1 MPQDWSPEEVAATVT
16 DYFAMLALEL
26 RGEPFNKRDHNR
38 RLQELLRDR
47 SGGAIEFKH
56 QNISAVLVELGFPYI
71 EGYKPR
77 SNYQELLREEVLAR
91 LVAEPALVAAA
102 AAAVTAPAP
111 ALPDISN
118 ASSLFVPAPKREQPG
133 DRWRERPLPTPTPR
147 LGTNYLE
154 REARNSSLG
163 LAGETFVLS
172 LEHRRLWESGARHLA
187 ERIEHVSATRGD
199 GLGYDILSFEAD
211 GRERLI
217 EVKTT
222 TFGAMTPFFA
232 SAREVSVSNTQA
244 DQYRLYR
251 VFRFRA
257 DPKVF
262 VLSGALNEACVLDP
276 VQYRAS
282 IA

>member
-1 MPQDWSPEEVAATVT
+1 VPQDWSPEEVAATVT
-16 DYFAMLALEL
+16 DYFAMLTFEL
-26 RGEPFNKRDHNR
+26 QGEPYNKRDHNR

-56 QNISAVLVELGFPYI
+56 QNISAVLIELGFPYI

-77 SNYQELLREEVLAR
+77 SNYQAMLRDEVVAR
-91 LVAEPALVAAA
+91 LPAEPALVAAA
-102 AAAVTAPAP
+102 ATAVVAPAP
-111 ALPDISN
+111 ALPDISDV
-118 ASSLFVPAPKREQPG
+118 SGLFVDPPKREKPL
-133 DRWRERPLPTPTPR
+133 DRWRERPAPTVTPR

-163 LAGETFVLS
+163 LAGEAFVMA
-172 LEHRRLWESGARHLA
+172 LEHRRLWESGERHLA
-187 ERIEHVSATRGD
+187 EKLEHVSVTRGD
-199 GLGYDILSFEAD
+199 GLGFDVLSFETD

-222 TFGAMTPFFA
+222 TFGEMTPFFT
-232 SAREVSVSNTQA
+232 SAREDSVSNTHA

-251 VFRFRA
+251 VFRFRS

-262 VLSGALNEACVLDP
+262 VLSGALGLSCDLDP
-276 VQYRAS
+276 IQYRAS
-282 IA
+282 VA

>member
-1 MPQDWSPEEVAATVT
+1 
-16 DYFAMLALEL
+16 MLTLEL
-26 RGEPFNKRDHNR
+26 RGEPFSKREHR
-38 RLQELLRDR
+38 LRLQQLMGTRTE
-47 SGGAIEFKH
+47 GAIEFKH

-77 SNYQELLREEVLAR
+77 SNYQELLRDEVVAR
-91 LVAEPALVAAA
+91 LAAEPALVAAA
-102 AAAVTAPAP
+102 ATAVAAPAP
-111 ALPDISN
+111 VIPDISDL
-118 ASSLFVPAPKREQPG
+118 ADLFVPPPKREQPR
-133 DRWRERPLPTPTPR
+133 DRLREKPTPSPAPR
-147 LGTNYLE
+147 LGTTYLE
-154 REARNSSLG
+154 REARNVSLG
-163 LAGETFVLS
+163 LAAEAFVLS
-172 LEHRRLWESGARHLA
+172 LEHRRLWESGARRLA
-187 ERIEHVSATRGD
+187 ERVEHVSATRGD
-199 GLGYDILSFEAD
+199 GLGFDILSFEAD

-251 VFRFRA
+251 VFRFRS

-262 VLSGALNEACVLDP
+262 VLSGALSESCTLDP

-282 IA
+282 VGM

>member
-1 MPQDWSPEEVAATVT
+1 MPNDWSPEEVAATVT

-26 RGEPFNKRDHNR
+26 RGESFNKRDHNR
-38 RLQELLRDR
+38 RLQLLLHDR
-47 SGGAIEFKH
+47 SSGAIEFKH
-56 QNISAVLVELGFPYI
+56 QNISAVLVELGFPYV

-77 SNYQELLREEVLAR
+77 SNYQELLRDEVVAR
-91 LVAEPALVAAA
+91 LAAEPALAAAA
-102 AAAVTAPAP
+102 AAAVAAPAP
-111 ALPDISN
+111 LLPEIGDV
-118 ASSLFVPAPKREQPG
+118 AGTFVPAPKRENPRG
-133 DRWRERPLPTPTPR
+133 RWREQPIVTPTPR

-172 LEHRRLWESGARHLA
+172 LEHRRLWQAGARHLA
-187 ERIEHVSATRGD
+187 DRVEHVSATRGD
-199 GLGYDILSFEAD
+199 GLGFDILSFEPD

-232 SAREVSVSNTQA
+232 SAREVSVSSDRA

-262 VLSGALNEACVLDP
+262 VLQGALNESCVLDA